1 MGKMKALVWEGPYK
15 MTLKEVEKPR
25 PRAGEVLIRTKSVGV
40 CGSDLE
46 IYTGGFAPA
55 ISPLILGHEACG
67 VVEEVTEGVD
77 NIRVGERVVIDPGIF
92 CGKCEFCRKG
102 SYWQCD
108 HRDILGMQT
117 HNGAYAEFF
126 VMPGMSC
133 YTIPDDMNWDEAA
146 LIDILA
152 DPLHS
157 MNMIPLRIG
166 ETAAVFG
173 PGPGGLCFV
182 QLAKIA
188 GASMVI
194 LIGTREERLELG
206 KKLGADITINIKK
219 KSALDEIMNITRGR
233 GVDIGIEASGSTQAL
248 ADTLKV
254 TRKQGRVMVFGI
266 YNDNARLD
274 MQDMHRRELTI
285 FGSSGCPWSMPTA
298 INLIAANKI
307 EVKPMI
313 THRVNLEEL
322 ENLFNDGII
331 EHRREG
337 YLKGVLLM

>member
-15 MTLKEVEKPR
+15 MKLKEVEKPR
-25 PRAGEVLIRTKSVGV
+25 PRVGEVLIRTKSVGV

-46 IYTGGFAPA
+46 IYTGGFTPA
-55 ISPLILGHEACG
+55 KAPLILGHEACG
-67 VVEEVTEGVD
+67 VVEKVTDGVD

-92 CGKCEFCRKG
+92 CGRCEFCRKG

-117 HNGAYAEFF
+117 HNGAYAGYF

-133 YTIPDDMNWDEAA
+133 YAIPADMDWDEAA

-152 DPLHS
+152 DPLHA

-166 ETAAVFG
+166 ETVAVFG
-173 PGPGGLCFV
+173 PGPGGICFV

-188 GASMVI
+188 GASTVI

-206 KKLGADITINIKK
+206 RRLGADITINIKK
-219 KSALDEIMNITRGR
+219 ENAFDEILRITHGR
-233 GVDIGIEASGSTQAL
+233 GVDVGIEASGSIQAL

-266 YNDNARLD
+266 YSENASLD

-298 INLIAANKI
+298 INLIAENKI

-322 ENLFNDGII
+322 EILFNDGII
-331 EHRREG
+331 EHRKEG
-337 YLKGVLLM
+337 YFKGVLLM

>member
-15 MTLKEVEKPR
+15 MKLKEVEKPQ

-46 IYTGGFAPA
+46 IYTGGFAHSIA
-55 ISPLILGHEACG
+55 PLILGHEACG
-67 VVEEVTEGVD
+67 VVEAVTDGVD
-77 NIRVGERVVIDPGIF
+77 NIKVGERVVIDPGIF

-117 HNGAYAEFF
+117 HHGAYAEYF
-126 VMPGMSC
+126 VMPHLSC
-133 YTIPDDMNWDEAA
+133 YPIPADMDWDEAA

-152 DPLHS
+152 DPLHA
-157 MNMIPLRIG
+157 MNMIPLLIG
-166 ETAAVFG
+166 ETIAVFG
-173 PGPGGLCFV
+173 PGPGGICFV

-206 KKLGADITINIKK
+206 RKLGADITINISKK
-219 KSALDEIMNITRGR
+219 DAIDEIMRITHGR
-233 GVDIGIEASGSTQAL
+233 GVDVGIEASGSTQAL
-248 ADTLKV
+248 ANTLKV

-266 YNDNARLD
+266 YSENASLD
-274 MQDMHRRELTI
+274 MQDMHRRELSI

-298 INLIAANKI
+298 INLISEKKI

-313 THRVNLEEL
+313 THRVNLAEL
-322 ENLFNDGII
+322 EILFNDGII
-331 EHRREG
+331 EHRKEG
-337 YLKGVLLM
+337 YFKGVLLI